1 MKLFDILE
9 DIIFPPTC
17 LFCNKNLGS
26 GTRPLICSECEIQYG
41 TPQLKCIR
49 CNTPLEVTKSEF
61 HCNTCRSARHPFD
74 AVISTY
80 FYEEKVRQ
88 TIVAHKFNF
97 MYNHSKHLALKISNY
112 ILDLFPAAPDYIV
125 PVPTSKKRLR
135 SRGYDPLL
143 EIAEVVSKNTG
154 IPINNKMLIKI
165 KDTPHQSS
173 TTSRL
178 QRFRN
183 VRGAFKVNDKECF
196 RDKNI
201 ILFDDV
207 YTTGASTYECAKVL
221 KRAGAKHIIIATVAI
236 SDHFRR

>member
-17 LFCNKNLGS
+17 LFCGISLGI
-26 GTRPLICSECEIQYG
+26 GTRPLICSECETKYG
-41 TPQLKCIR
+41 TSLGKCLR
-49 CNTPLEVTKSEF
+49 CNSDLEITETEF
-61 HCNTCRSARHPFD
+61 HCNTCRSAKHPFD
-74 AVISTY
+74 GVSSAY

-88 TIVAHKFNF
+88 AIVAHKFNF
-97 MYNHSKHLALKISNY
+97 MYNHAKHLALKISNY

-125 PVPTSKKRLR
+125 PVPTSKKRLHD
-135 SRGYDPLL
+135 RGYDPLL

-154 IPINNKMLIKI
+154 IPLNNKVLIKI

-196 RDKNI
+196 RDKDI

-207 YTTGASTYECAKVL
+207 YTTGASTYECAKIL
-221 KRAGAKHIIIATVAI
+221 KKAGAKHIIIATVAI
-236 SDHFRR
+236 SDYFRR

>member
-1 MKLFDILE
+1 MKLLDILE
-9 DIIFPPTC
+9 DIIFPPAC
-17 LFCNKNLGS
+17 LYCGKFLGS
-26 GTRPLICSECEIQYG
+26 GTRPLICRECETKYG
-41 TPQLKCIR
+41 TPTGKCIR
-49 CNTPLEVTKSEF
+49 CNSDLEITENEF

-74 AVISTY
+74 GVISAY

-88 TIVAHKFNF
+88 AIVAHKFNF
-97 MYNHSKHLALKISNY
+97 MYNHAKHLAVSISNI
-112 ILDLFPAAPDYIV
+112 ILKLFLTAPDYIV
-125 PVPTSKKRLR
+125 PVPTSKKRLY

-143 EIAEVVSKNTG
+143 EIAECVSKNTG
-154 IPINNKMLIKI
+154 IPLNSKNLIKT

-183 VRGAFKVNDKECF
+183 VRGAFSVKDKEF
-196 RDKNI
+196 FNNKNI

-207 YTTGASTYECAKVL
+207 YTTGASTYECAKIL